1 MESLKKAIAIIQR
14 LIEKKWFGKIT
25 LSLESGNIVN
35 VKVTE
40 NIKL

>member
-1 MESLKKAIAIIQR
+1 MESLKKVIVLIQR
-14 LIEKKWFGKIT
+14 FIEKKWFGKIEI
-25 LSLESGNIVN
+25 SLESGNIVN